1 MVGCVRATLQKFS
14 SWKKWK
20 CFWCSLWNAGSVK
33 QKSAKSNASP
43 SRTPLLADHLIG
55 KKALTLYTNLL
66 ETAIFVATPMKNNI
80 LQFILVVFFLSICWP
95 KTCGFNVKIFS
106 ASRRYKQVSLNL
118 IFLYCKI
125 KMTNSIRF
133 INERSHCLPS
143 TSSKGI
149 VPPSPPKYWGDFFL
163 FSKV

>member
-1 MVGCVRATLQKFS
+1 MFWSITQEQLYKIILSRTRILLI
-14 SWKKWK
+14 KK
-20 CFWCSLWNAGSVK
+20 CQSLHISKGSVK

-43 SRTPLLADHLIG
+43 SRTSLLADHLIG

-80 LQFILVVFFLSICWP
+80 LQFILVVFFLSICWH

-149 VPPSPPKYWGDFFL
+149 VPPPPQSIGETFF
-163 FSKV
+163 